1 MAELKRD
8 FGRLVIDTTSKVTGK
23 TLTYEDHAR
32 LNKEAL
38 AQIAVKVGPKVQ
50 VSVPC

>member
-8 FGRLVIDTTSKVTGK
+8 FARLVIDTTSKVTGK
-23 TLTYEDHAR
+23 TLGSEDHAR

-38 AQIAVKVGPKVQ
+38 AQI
-50 VSVPC
+50 SL